1 VTRSPSWIPA
11 NEPVAV
17 AGHRIA
23 GGLIYVG
30 HSLRSAAGSVEPAQI
45 NPALPVDPQAPGRAA
60 LGLAAAP
67 SYHLISSGH
76 RAAYLAWL
84 AAGRTGSDVPIG
96 LVVLFCSGLER
107 RVLVDAA
114 ADPTVRAELPVIAT
128 ELQRLQ
134 AVYGAAHPSFGQQ
147 ADALLEVL
155 DLLTA
160 PARWPGPAGRA
171 VPPPVATD
179 APRWPVPLALRIAL
193 AQLANAGR
201 PMPPQWARCWAWY
214 HPSLFPAAPQTRCP
228 EEFTDLFALRYR
240 RRLPAGLVPDAEG
253 RPPVRIGY
261 QPVNPAM
268 DTVAVERPDLPDM
281 LAEPVAT
288 RLLGTLVDEVT
299 GALTPYSRWLART
312 PGGRASVASTMLLP
326 DDLLDHRPGPLRP
339 LMSWADDRLG
349 GASHAV
355 VDAAEFA
362 PFWSSADPRGM
373 SREEASSLAVVLARI
388 GLGVEPDVRFAGPPL
403 GPGPAV
409 LFRLDPQ
416 ASGSRA
422 TERPSAGYRS
432 ACLLLAVA
440 AASVLARTD
449 RTVPPDAAT
458 EHDID
463 HDTVNRTVTAL
474 AAEIRLTVDERTRL
488 CARLRWLLASR
499 VDPARV
505 RRRAEALTPAE
516 RDAGGHFLLRL
527 ATECAPVGPDVV
539 AALTEGYRLLALP
552 QDQLFHRL
560 HQALTADAPPGSAA
574 PSWPAPPAR
583 SRSSRLP
590 SSPASASSAAAV
602 DSPQGRGP
610 VLVRRGRPDT
620 GHALPWASTEPAA
633 STTVPVRP
641 SPTGPVPA
649 AAEPPAAAAGHRPV
663 AGPVPLRPAV
673 LDRRI
678 TETEGVTALL
688 AGIFTA
694 DDDPAHDTTAPDD
707 PDHAAGRPGTGAP
720 DPGAVPGLD
729 AAHGSILTAVSARS
743 TWSGTEFAA
752 LAAERGVLPVGALDV
767 INEAAITLTGQPAI
781 EGDDPLSIDDAVV
794 REMLG

>member
-1 VTRSPSWIPA
+1 
-11 NEPVAV
+11 
-17 AGHRIA
+17 
-23 GGLIYVG
+23 
-30 HSLRSAAGSVEPAQI
+30 
-45 NPALPVDPQAPGRAA
+45 
-60 LGLAAAP
+60 
-67 SYHLISSGH
+67 
-76 RAAYLAWL
+76 
-84 AAGRTGSDVPIG
+84 
-96 LVVLFCSGLER
+96 
-107 RVLVDAA
+107 
-114 ADPTVRAELPVIAT
+114 
-128 ELQRLQ
+128 
-134 AVYGAAHPSFGQQ
+134 
-147 ADALLEVL
+147 
-155 DLLTA
+155 
-160 PARWPGPAGRA
+160 
-171 VPPPVATD
+171 
-179 APRWPVPLALRIAL
+179 
-193 AQLANAGR
+193 
-201 PMPPQWARCWAWY
+201 M
-214 HPSLFPAAPQTRCP
+214 
-228 EEFTDLFALRYR
+228 
-240 RRLPAGLVPDAEG
+240 PDAEG

-261 QPVNPAM
+261 QPVNPEM

-312 PGGRASVASTMLLP
+312 PGGRASFASTMLLP
-326 DDLLDHRPGPLRP
+326 DDLLDHRTRP
-339 LMSWADDRLG
+339 AGAADELG
-349 GASHAV
+349 RRPSRRGIARRRRRGGVRAV
-355 VDAAEFA
+355 LVERR
-362 PFWSSADPRGM
+362 PWGM

-422 TERPSAGYRS
+422 TDRPSAGYRS

-574 PSWPAPPAR
+574 PSRPAPPAR
-583 SRSSRLP
+583 SRSPRLS

-620 GHALPWASTEPAA
+620 GHALPWASTAPAA

-663 AGPVPLRPAV
+663 AARCRCDRPCSTAGSP
-673 LDRRI
+673 RR
-678 TETEGVTALL
+678 
-688 AGIFTA
+688 
-694 DDDPAHDTTAPDD
+694 
-707 PDHAAGRPGTGAP
+707 
-720 DPGAVPGLD
+720 
-729 AAHGSILTAVSARS
+729 
-743 TWSGTEFAA
+743 
-752 LAAERGVLPVGALDV
+752 RG
-767 INEAAITLTGQPAI
+767 
-781 EGDDPLSIDDAVV
+781 
-794 REMLG
+794 

>member
-1 VTRSPSWIPA
+1 MWNRTSASPDRRW
-11 NEPVAV
+11 
-17 AGHRIA
+17 G
-23 GGLIYVG
+23 
-30 HSLRSAAGSVEPAQI
+30 Q
-45 NPALPVDPQAPGRAA
+45 GR
-60 LGLAAAP
+60 L
-67 SYHLISSGH
+67 
-76 RAAYLAWL
+76 
-84 AAGRTGSDVPIG
+84 
-96 LVVLFCSGLER
+96 
-107 RVLVDAA
+107 
-114 ADPTVRAELPVIAT
+114 
-128 ELQRLQ
+128 
-134 AVYGAAHPSFGQQ
+134 
-147 ADALLEVL
+147 
-155 DLLTA
+155 
-160 PARWPGPAGRA
+160 
-171 VPPPVATD
+171 
-179 APRWPVPLALRIAL
+179 
-193 AQLANAGR
+193 
-201 PMPPQWARCWAWY
+201 
-214 HPSLFPAAPQTRCP
+214 
-228 EEFTDLFALRYR
+228 
-240 RRLPAGLVPDAEG
+240 
-253 RPPVRIGY
+253 
-261 QPVNPAM
+261 
-268 DTVAVERPDLPDM
+268 
-281 LAEPVAT
+281 
-288 RLLGTLVDEVT
+288 
-299 GALTPYSRWLART
+299 
-312 PGGRASVASTMLLP
+312 
-326 DDLLDHRPGPLRP
+326 
-339 LMSWADDRLG
+339 
-349 GASHAV
+349 
-355 VDAAEFA
+355 
-362 PFWSSADPRGM
+362 
-373 SREEASSLAVVLARI
+373 
-388 GLGVEPDVRFAGPPL
+388 
-403 GPGPAV
+403 

-422 TERPSAGYRS
+422 TDRPSAGYRS

-574 PSWPAPPAR
+574 PSRPAPPAR
-583 SRSSRLP
+583 SRSPRLS

-663 AGPVPLRPAV
+663 AGSVPLRPAV

-694 DDDPAHDTTAPDD
+694 DDDPVHDTTAPDD

-729 AAHGSILTAVSARS
+729 AGTRQHPDRGLRRS

-781 EGDDPLSIDDAVV
+781 EGATVALDRRRRGAGDA
-794 REMLG
+794 G